1 MSSIL
6 SVSLMLATTARAQD
20 TSLSARSGAARTEAA
35 STEAA
40 STEAASTDPAAEAR
54 DAEARALFEA
64 GRIAFRDGRFGDA
77 RDHFV
82 RSHELSGRDELLYNI
97 ASSQDR
103 LRDDEAALATYEAY
117 LEALPD
123 AENRAEVEAR
133 IGALRAALESEEGAP
148 VATVPSGGPTVIAT
162 FVTGGLALVTGGLAI
177 GFWVAANDQYAS
189 LERGCF
195 VTGGCDDLEIGASNV
210 ESSVTLTNV
219 FLVSSLVLA
228 AATAVVLPIELTTTS
243 GSTAVALRLGPG
255 SLSVSG
261 VF

>member
-1 MSSIL
+1 MFLRAVCIVSI
-6 SVSLMLATTARAQD
+6 SLLLATTAVAQD
-20 TSLSARSGAARTEAA
+20 APARGDASDAAAM
-35 STEAA
+35 
-40 STEAASTDPAAEAR
+40 DAR

-133 IGALRAALESEEGAP
+133 IGALRAALEGEEGSEGAP

-210 ESSVTLTNV
+210 ETSVTLTNV